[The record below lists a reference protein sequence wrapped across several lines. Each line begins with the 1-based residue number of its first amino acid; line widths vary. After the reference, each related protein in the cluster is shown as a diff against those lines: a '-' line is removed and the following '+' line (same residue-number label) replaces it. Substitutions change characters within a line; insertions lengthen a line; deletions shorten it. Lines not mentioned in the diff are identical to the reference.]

1 MKRLCLYSVTIAFL
15 TTIMA
20 FQTSLA
26 ETIYVKSSEE
36 APLRSGP
43 STRNKIIAK
52 LPPGAAVEI
61 LKKDEWTRVRFNEPE
76 GKVREG
82 WVESRYL
89 VEELAR
95 ELENENAAL
104 KEQFAAS
111 EKEKAELSQ
120 REKLLTDKLAT
131 LEAEYESLKSGS
143 ANYIKIRDEYDTTKM
158 ALTSAEEKV
167 ERLVEENQN
176 LRFSQNVKW
185 FAAGATVLL
194 GGWFI
199 GWIMGRQQKKRRR
212 SYLM

>member
-1 MKRLCLYSVTIAFL
+1 MKRLCLYSVAIVFL
-15 TTIMA
+15 STIMP

-26 ETIYVKSSEE
+26 DTIYVKSSEE

-43 STRNKIIAK
+43 STRNKIVAK

-76 GKVREG
+76 GKVKEG

-95 ELENENAAL
+95 ELENENSAL

-111 EKEKAELSQ
+111 EKEKSELSQ
-120 REKLLTDKLAT
+120 KEKLLTDKLT
-131 LEAEYESLKSGS
+131 KLETEYESLKSGS
-143 ANYIKIRDEYDTTKM
+143 ANYIQIRDEYDTTKT
-158 ALTSAEEKV
+158 ALTSAEEEVK
-167 ERLVEENQN
+167 RLVEENQN

-199 GWIMGRQQKKRRR
+199 GWIMGRHQKKRRR

>member
-1 MKRLCLYSVTIAFL
+1 
-15 TTIMA
+15 MA

-43 STRNKIIAK
+43 STRNKILAK

-95 ELENENAAL
+95 ELENENSAL
-104 KEQFAAS
+104 KEQFSAS

-120 REKLLTDKLAT
+120 KEKLLADKLAK
-131 LEAEYESLKSGS
+131 LEAEYENLKSGS
-143 ANYIKIRDEYDTTKM
+143 ANYVKIRDEYDTTKM